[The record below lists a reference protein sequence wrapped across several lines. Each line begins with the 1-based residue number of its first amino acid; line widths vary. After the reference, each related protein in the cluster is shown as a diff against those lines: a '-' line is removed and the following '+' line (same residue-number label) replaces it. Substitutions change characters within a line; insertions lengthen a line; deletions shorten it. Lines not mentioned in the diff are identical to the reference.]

1 MCVPHA
7 FLQFCHSLVAY
18 EVAQYL
24 VGIGQGSSRTFT
36 CYHVAVLLI
45 QMASI
50 LGVGSKVLFKTRIAG
65 SLLAVEDARACQYHR
80 GSTDGTYALA
90 GLVMSD
96 ERLSHALVLV
106 EMSAAWHSS
115 RQQEHVC
122 IAEVLHVLKAQVGFQ
137 CYAMRS
143 FYPFA
148 ARNAYGLDV
157 YTTSAKYVYRSQTFD
172 FLEAIGKK
180 FVYLCHNFMFF
191 LSDYSIYI
199 ITFAKVTIIIE
210 MTKQMAEQH
219 LKFAIF
225 GNEYQAKKSVS
236 IETILAFLEKKKAE
250 IYVENAYYDFLVR
263 DLQLDVKV
271 AGVFEDYNFDVDYVI
286 SMGGDGT
293 FLKAASKVGAKGT
306 PIIGINM
313 GRLGFLADVL
323 PSEIET
329 ALDSLYAGE
338 CQIEEHAVIQ
348 VEARGGVLA
357 GNPFALNDIAVL
369 KRDDASMISIRTHV
383 DGEFL
388 VTYQADGLI
397 VTTPTGSTAYNLSNG
412 GPIIIPQSGSLCL
425 TPVAPHSLNIRPI
438 VINDTAEIQL
448 DIESRSHNYLV
459 AIDGRSERMTEET
472 SLVIRKAAH
481 SIKIVKQRN
490 QRYFSTLREKLMW
503 GADQRER

>member
-1 MCVPHA
+1 
-7 FLQFCHSLVAY
+7 
-18 EVAQYL
+18 
-24 VGIGQGSSRTFT
+24 
-36 CYHVAVLLI
+36 
-45 QMASI
+45 
-50 LGVGSKVLFKTRIAG
+50 
-65 SLLAVEDARACQYHR
+65 
-80 GSTDGTYALA
+80 
-90 GLVMSD
+90 
-96 ERLSHALVLV
+96 
-106 EMSAAWHSS
+106 
-115 RQQEHVC
+115 
-122 IAEVLHVLKAQVGFQ
+122 
-137 CYAMRS
+137 
-143 FYPFA
+143 
-148 ARNAYGLDV
+148 
-157 YTTSAKYVYRSQTFD
+157 
-172 FLEAIGKK
+172 
-180 FVYLCHNFMFF
+180 
-191 LSDYSIYI
+191 
-199 ITFAKVTIIIE
+199 

-263 DLQLDVKV
+263 DLHLDVKV

-459 AIDGRSERMTEET
+459 AIDGRSERMTEKT

>member
-1 MCVPHA
+1 
-7 FLQFCHSLVAY
+7 
-18 EVAQYL
+18 
-24 VGIGQGSSRTFT
+24 
-36 CYHVAVLLI
+36 
-45 QMASI
+45 
-50 LGVGSKVLFKTRIAG
+50 
-65 SLLAVEDARACQYHR
+65 
-80 GSTDGTYALA
+80 
-90 GLVMSD
+90 
-96 ERLSHALVLV
+96 
-106 EMSAAWHSS
+106 
-115 RQQEHVC
+115 
-122 IAEVLHVLKAQVGFQ
+122 
-137 CYAMRS
+137 
-143 FYPFA
+143 
-148 ARNAYGLDV
+148 
-157 YTTSAKYVYRSQTFD
+157 
-172 FLEAIGKK
+172 
-180 FVYLCHNFMFF
+180 
-191 LSDYSIYI
+191 
-199 ITFAKVTIIIE
+199 

-263 DLQLDVKV
+263 DLHLDVKV

-459 AIDGRSERMTEET
+459 AIDGRSERMTEEI

>member
-1 MCVPHA
+1 
-7 FLQFCHSLVAY
+7 
-18 EVAQYL
+18 
-24 VGIGQGSSRTFT
+24 
-36 CYHVAVLLI
+36 
-45 QMASI
+45 
-50 LGVGSKVLFKTRIAG
+50 
-65 SLLAVEDARACQYHR
+65 
-80 GSTDGTYALA
+80 
-90 GLVMSD
+90 
-96 ERLSHALVLV
+96 
-106 EMSAAWHSS
+106 
-115 RQQEHVC
+115 
-122 IAEVLHVLKAQVGFQ
+122 
-137 CYAMRS
+137 
-143 FYPFA
+143 
-148 ARNAYGLDV
+148 
-157 YTTSAKYVYRSQTFD
+157 
-172 FLEAIGKK
+172 
-180 FVYLCHNFMFF
+180 
-191 LSDYSIYI
+191 
-199 ITFAKVTIIIE
+199 
-210 MTKQMAEQH
+210 MAEQH

-263 DLQLDVKV
+263 DLHLDVKV

-459 AIDGRSERMTEET
+459 AIDGRSERMTEEI